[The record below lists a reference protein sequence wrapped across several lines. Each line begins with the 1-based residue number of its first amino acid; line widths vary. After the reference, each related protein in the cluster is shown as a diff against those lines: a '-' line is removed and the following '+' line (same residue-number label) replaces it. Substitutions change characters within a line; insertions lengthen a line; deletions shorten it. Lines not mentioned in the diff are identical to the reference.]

1 MGALFSWED
10 PSKIVCP
17 QIENLFCFKLDAM
30 SVPEALATT
39 IRILLMFSIVLAHL
53 RALRVSGNSLAS
65 PAAPPAS
72 PGIILWGGDPHF
84 DRHYFMGGDT
94 KDECRQNIWSGRHYF
109 KTYSGG
115 YPPMG
120 TEWPSGGN
128 TKHFDAQFPSDFSVT
143 PWGHSSAWRC
153 MFLKDFQHFTGF

>member
-1 MGALFSWED
+1 MGSPHIIIWGGPFLWAIRFGGIIFLRG
-10 PSKIVCP
+10 PLKIVCP

-72 PGIILWGGDPHF
+72 PGIILWGRDPRF
-84 DRHYFMGGDT
+84 EGHYFMGG
-94 KDECRQNIWSGRHYF
+94 E
-109 KTYSGG
+109 
-115 YPPMG
+115 P
-120 TEWPSGGN
+120 
-128 TKHFDAQFPSDFSVT
+128 
-143 PWGHSSAWRC
+143 
-153 MFLKDFQHFTGF
+153 